1 MKDWGG
7 ADIHRYGILT
17 SVGKSKGKMPPGC
30 IPVVSELHGLEEWCR
45 APYNF
50 AAGGTIGVSE
60 STYRGIKNT
69 VSKFLG
75 FAHQFLGVPLPYLSL
90 RLFSNQHIT
99 INFIDFMVARA
110 GRQHTAVEI
119 TRLVKLVE
127 YLRQHDARDGNQT
140 SHCQCLQEW
149 LHNIG
154 RQLKQSY
161 PRAPPPA
168 AKPISGPRGVDDEDV
183 AQDDSLPD
191 KSEVLAFVQGLQQS
205 ASDALKLDLI
215 SSAKSV
221 SLAAAITCMH
231 ALVAVLLSGLYL
243 PPLRMSALSTLMVP
257 GSTSCCNKDCRQ
269 RACRGNNLTQVVRKP
284 KVQQPAANPSSG
296 PSCSTG
302 AANNAASS
310 VTCMQLELNHHKT
323 ARFAKNRE
331 PLTVIL
337 PPDLS
342 KLIQTYVRHARPVLM
357 QRAPAVV
364 DDMMSSSQQLLI
376 DKNGQPFNNGFAM
389 EWRDIEE
396 RYGAPWE
403 HIPPQ
408 KLRHIHSTT
417 AYTSL
422 VQEVAR
428 QLPDLQP
435 HARVM
440 GNSLRVWGSHY
451 IQRPGSIVA
460 QAGVDNLNKWRK
472 AQLGLNNQVR
482 QENTVETMLDVEA
495 KGPANNKG
503 KGQGEVKH
511 HEEGGEEEEGE

>member
-1 MKDWGG
+1 
-7 ADIHRYGILT
+7 
-17 SVGKSKGKMPPGC
+17 
-30 IPVVSELHGLEEWCR
+30 
-45 APYNF
+45 
-50 AAGGTIGVSE
+50 
-60 STYRGIKNT
+60 
-69 VSKFLG
+69 
-75 FAHQFLGVPLPYLSL
+75 
-90 RLFSNQHIT
+90 IT

-110 GRQHTAVEI
+110 GSQHTAVEI

-127 YLRQHDARDGNQT
+127 YLRQHDAQDSNQT
-140 SHCQCLQEW
+140 SHCQRIQEW
-149 LHNIG
+149 LHNIA
-154 RQLKQSY
+154 RQLKKSY

-168 AKPISGPRGVDDEDV
+168 ANPISGSAGMEESVV
-183 AQDDSLPD
+183 QHNSLPD
-191 KSEVLAFVQGLQQS
+191 KSEVLAFVHGLQQS
-205 ASDALKLDLI
+205 ASDALKHDL
-215 SSAKSV
+215 SSAKCV
-221 SLAAAITCMH
+221 RLEAAIAIMH
-231 ALVAVLLSGLYL
+231 ALVAVLVSGLYL

-269 RACRGNNLTQVVRKP
+269 RGCRGNNLTQVVRRP
-284 KVQQPAANPSSG
+284 KVQHPAMEDDPSSSG

-302 AANNAASS
+302 PPNNVAGVA
-310 VTCMQLELNHHKT
+310 CMQLELNHHKT
-323 ARFAKNRE
+323 ARFTRNRE

-357 QRAPAVV
+357 QRAPV
-364 DDMMSSSQQLLI
+364 DMTSSQQLLI

-435 HARVM
+435 HAQVM
-440 GNSLRVWGSHY
+440 GNSLRVWDSHY
-451 IQRPGSIVA
+451 IQRPGSIIA

-472 AQLGLNNQVR
+472 AQLGLNNQVWR
-482 QENTVETMLDVEA
+482 KKMVERMLDVEA
-495 KGPANNKG
+495 KGPANEG
-503 KGQGEVKH
+503 KG
-511 HEEGGEEEEGE
+511 